1 MSPEYA
7 MEGTF
12 SVKSDTY
19 SFGVLLLEIAR
30 GLKISLPHITMDF
43 PNLIAYA
50 WNLKKDGKIQDSV
63 DLAIMENCP
72 LHEVSRCIHIGLLCV
87 QDSPNCRP
95 LMSRVVFMLENETTP
110 LPEPKQPVYFPRR
123 CSKPG
128 KTSDNTESSMNDMS
142 LTVLEGR

>member
-43 PNLIAYA
+43 PNLIAYVSTATLRFRTTTNHRKKKYINSLLRCASGQA
-50 WNLKKDGKIQDSV
+50 WNLKKDGKIQDLV
-63 DLAIMENCP
+63 DPAIMENCP

-95 LMSRVVFMLENETTP
+95 LMSRVVHAGE
-110 LPEPKQPVYFPRR
+110 
-123 CSKPG
+123 
-128 KTSDNTESSMNDMS
+128 
-142 LTVLEGR
+142 